1 MGQTQT
7 GSTLNAIVSQDA
19 NTGDYRFYFDDPFN
33 MLINLQNTSSTI
45 TIGGALNDRFNLM
58 NSSNLIINGNNGND
72 IFNISATAG
81 GLNGSVIHGGTGKNF
96 ITMTGSNTSVDLT
109 QGSSGI
115 SAVVG
120 NFHATGESVTLAL
133 SQLSGSAL
141 TDGGTG
147 RAFAAVIGADGVVNL
162 TQSGKFK
169 LVGSIDAAQQG
180 YDANGQAITGAA
192 LTSLLS
198 KVTQISSITGNLAS
212 LYGASYTGKI
222 PANETE
228 VKDLNAY
235 VFSDGT
241 KNYTIWSDG
250 TVNSVDAKGNATAF
264 YQPAAVSPSTAPT
277 YGLVPTFDKSGDWAG
292 ANISTNAAGISS
304 FQLIHG
310 NTLAT
315 TAINLASQVTGA
327 TVHGDNGANGANY
340 FGLGGSGGNNTVYGS
355 KAGNTFDL
363 QTSTSLK
370 DVLIGGVGFDVVHAG
385 ANGADVDLTA
395 GNATTSLASK
405 VDAVVGSAVLS
416 AVQTVEVD
424 ATSLKTAKDAS
435 GVNTAVFEA
444 MLGSSSDTLHFTSS
458 KGQWVD
464 LGSFAPGSAL
474 PAHAVAL
481 SNADVLDALFHSGT
495 HTAENSLTG
504 HLFERVDAKGHALEF
519 VTVYTDATLDNQLTM
534 ASPAVTAL
542 AFHLL

>member
-1 MGQTQT
+1 MGQTQS

-19 NTGDYRFYFDDPFN
+19 STGDYRYLFNDPFN
-33 MLINLQNTSSTI
+33 MLINLQNASSTI
-45 TIGGALNDRFNLM
+45 TIGGAMNDRFNLM

-81 GLNGSVIHGGTGKNF
+81 GLNGNIIHGGTGKNF
-96 ITMTGSNTSVDLT
+96 ITLAGSNTTVDLT

-120 NFHATGESVTLAL
+120 NFHATGESVTLAM

-162 TQSGKFK
+162 TQSGRFR
-169 LVGSIDAAQQG
+169 LIGSIDATQQG
-180 YDANGQAITGAA
+180 YDASGQAINGTA
-192 LTSLLS
+192 LASLLS
-198 KVTQISSITGNLAS
+198 KVTQISSITGNLAA
-212 LYGASYTGKI
+212 LYGASYSGKV
-222 PANETE
+222 PANESE

-250 TVNSVDAKGNATAF
+250 TVNSVDAQGNATAF
-264 YQPAAVSPSTAPT
+264 YHPTAVSPVTAPS
-277 YGLVPTFDKSGDWAG
+277 YDLVPTFDKTGIWAG
-292 ANISTNAAGISS
+292 ANIITDAAGTSS

-363 QTSTSLK
+363 QTSISLK
-370 DVLIGGVGFDVVHAG
+370 DVLIGGAGFDVVHAG

-395 GNATTSLASK
+395 GNATTGIAAK
-405 VDAVVGSAVLS
+405 VDAVVGSAVLA

-424 ATSLKTAKDAS
+424 AIALRTTKDAS

-444 MLGSSSDTLHFTSS
+444 LLGSTSDTLHFTAS
-458 KGQWVD
+458 KGMWVD

-474 PAHAVAL
+474 LDHAVAL
-481 SNADVLDALFHSGT
+481 SNADVLDSLFHSAA
-495 HTAENSLTG
+495 HTAANSLTG
-504 HLFERVDAKGHALEF
+504 YLFERVDAKGHALEY
-519 VTVYTDATLDNQLTM
+519 VTVYTDATLDNGLTM
-534 ASPAVTAL
+534 ASASIAAQ